1 MADLDHC
8 GERSR
13 VRRCAADPPR
23 GVMTVVDDQLKIMSR
38 NKGRGR
44 VSPVTPVTGR
54 GGPRL
59 GVRGEMPVLDGSI
72 VQVQFRGCRPPSS
85 SVLLAD
91 PAYILL
97 GRLFTNAHSPG
108 HGLHRHAGGVK
119 LKRTRF
125 LRA

>member
-1 MADLDHC
+1 MLD
-8 GERSR
+8 E
-13 VRRCAADPPR
+13 
-23 GVMTVVDDQLKIMSR
+23 QLRIMSR

-44 VSPVTPVTGR
+44 GSPVTPVTGG

-72 VQVQFRGCRPPSS
+72 VQVQFRGCRPSSS
-85 SVLLAD
+85 SVLLPD

-108 HGLHRHAGGVK
+108 HGLHLHAGGVK
-119 LKRTRF
+119 LKRPRF
-125 LRA
+125 LGA